1 MRDKN
6 VYELAVKKKVEGAF
20 KWVRAAVIAGYV
32 LLTLAII
39 IVANITKIGAVFIV
53 IVPMILLF
61 IVIPATWRFV
71 EIEYYYRIGLDN
83 NTNKKLTM
91 DYIQKVTFWVERV
104 QGKKNRVAQSGKRAV
119 DISRTVVYTDVP
131 VSDLELVAPY
141 KDDYKKQLDEDKSIK
156 RRYWAL
162 PSLQSP
168 NAYYAVYK
176 NGKDEK
182 CAVIFEGTNEA
193 IKMLSTYNKEKVV
206 VTELSY

>member
-20 KWVRAAVIAGYV
+20 KWVRAAVIAGYI
-32 LLTLAII
+32 LLTVAII
-39 IVANITKIGAVFIV
+39 VIANITRIGSVFIV
-53 IVPMILLF
+53 IVPMILLL

-71 EIEYYYRIGLDN
+71 DIEYYYRIGLDN

-91 DYIQKVTFWVERV
+91 DYVQKVTFWVERV
-104 QGKKNRVAQSGKRAV
+104 QGKKIRVAQSGKRAT

-141 KDDYKKQLDEDKSIK
+141 KDEYKKQLDADKSIK
-156 RRYWAL
+156 HRYWAL

-168 NAYYAVYK
+168 NAYFAVYPNSK
-176 NGKDEK
+176 GEK
-182 CAVIFEGTNEA
+182 CAVVFEGTNDA
-193 IKMLSTYNKEKVV
+193 VKMLSNYNKEKVV